1 MSLSKKQIVGI
12 GCGCAFL
19 AVTGL
24 LGYMFYDK
32 HSARSAVEQ
41 GGETTN
47 EEGDVE
53 EVEGLEAAKEAIRG
67 YYNASVFPSKKAQAS
82 VKSNETAY
90 AEWCADA
97 LKEASRGDLP
107 LPPPESPSVFRQRL
121 SAEADRLRAL
131 PGGVSGHIAKPEFF
145 FGFDQYLGQNGVL
158 PQSADVPRLAAQ
170 LAAICRVVEHCAQ
183 AGALEVTEVT
193 RIEAVA
199 QEEDESAKR
208 AARNKKKD
216 EPAGEMS
223 FAPSGSK
230 LEYRFKVN
238 ARPAAVVQV
247 LNNIASDTRFMVVK
261 NFSLRETSDMIMN
274 NIGSRN
280 KAREEAASGGSGRS
294 SRRRGRRSAQLNEEA
309 TPAEGAAAPAVNRL
323 VVDPELDDPIELA
336 FTLAVYDFGLG
347 KDKVPIERPVESIT
361 PSTPPAGELTKPAA
375 AKPAE
380 TAPAAAAKPAEAAP
394 AAAAEGKEAK

>member
-24 LGYMFYDK
+24 LGYMFYDAY
-32 HSARSAVEQ
+32 SARSAVEQ

-53 EVEGLEAAKEAIRG
+53 DVEGLEAAKEAIRG
-67 YYNASVFPSKKAQAS
+67 YYNAPVFPSKKAQAS

-90 AEWCADA
+90 AEWCTAA

-145 FGFDQYLGQNGVL
+145 FGFDQYLAPNGVL
-158 PQSADVPRLAAQ
+158 PQSADVPRLASQ
-170 LAAICRVVEHCAQ
+170 LATICRVVEHCAQ
-183 AGALEVTEVT
+183 AGALEVTEIT
-193 RIEAVA
+193 RVEAVA
-199 QEEDESAKR
+199 EEEDESAKR
-208 AARNKKKD
+208 AARNKKKKD

-223 FAPSGSK
+223 FAPAGSK

-238 ARPAAVVQV
+238 ARPAAVVQI

-261 NFSLRETSDMIMN
+261 SFSLRETSDMIMN

-294 SRRRGRRSAQLNEEA
+294 RRRGRRSAQLTEEA
-309 TPAEGAAAPAVNRL
+309 APAEGAAATVNRL

-347 KDKVPIERPVESIT
+347 KDKIPVERPVESIT
-361 PSTPPAGELTKPAA
+361 PSTPPAAELTKP
-375 AKPAE
+375 
-380 TAPAAAAKPAEAAP
+380 AAAKPAEAAP